1 MKQNKKK
8 TCVLCLLLSAV
19 MASSLCL
26 AGCTGKAEA
35 GIPGAVFSV
44 DVDHISVPDEGA
56 EVAQTFKLTSSETID
71 GTLTEKDFKLTGSF
85 ADMRVSEVSNDEKT
99 ISLTLSG
106 VPVLE
111 GAPTLGYVG
120 EIGIPGKYFGSD
132 KAVSAGIPVI
142 CLSDQKPETSYF
154 YPYFDSMIDN
164 DTSKELHIVLRPYG
178 GSFAEDFSAD
188 KITFD
193 GVLKDA
199 QIVSLNNTDAGCEL
213 VVNVTADLDIHGAES
228 TLGSITLAK
237 GSMTNNPEEI
247 SYTRDFSADTYGRSL
262 TKADLEKIKETVQ
275 AKKTTPEMLD
285 FSEIGTIFNYGSMI
299 GTYYGNITSSYQAIT
314 SMLAAFG
321 LIKPGASVDV
331 LRHQEI
337 MNALNQISN
346 QLEALQEDV
355 SVVRSFAAD
364 NKRALEDLS
373 MITTEDYLAGF
384 HAHYD
389 AMIKYTNEIENALQ
403 RNSGAI
409 LQLAEEYYDES
420 ADGEKAEKV
429 IIDDVVEVGEDGA
442 AENETETAEE
452 EETKETTE
460 EATEET
466 TAETTTQTTAET
478 TAETTTTAPPETTT
492 APRPLTDDEISRVL
506 EDFGWKVCGLRQSN
520 YYTIGQK
527 LQLLEAEYTT
537 AMVYLK
543 NNNANPISRYCQI
556 YSYIDNF
563 STTSLVEKELYAL
576 DLDCQFDRTLSY
588 LMLLGGEY
596 SQQENI
602 GLYYDSYFPDVIGEA
617 TNQYGDPYCYLMKSY
632 VRVAD
637 DAASAIYKPS
647 KNVTI
652 LAEEDAKEFSRRR
665 NGRSLKDEL
674 ILAGFDE
681 NTFMNLQ
688 TNFDSGDFKSSEIG
702 RRSNDRYYGI
712 AFTFK
717 RINGNHPRVQT
728 VMWYDRM
735 DGIFNYM
742 KDDRNSYTMDG
753 YGLYYDENGN
763 FAYNQLY
770 TTPCCGY
777 ISKGGTHYTT
787 GWYVIEPMTY
797 LKQIY

>member
-1 MKQNKKK
+1 MKKNKKI
-8 TCVLCLLLSAV
+8 TCVLCLLFSAV
-19 MASSLCL
+19 MAVSLCL
-26 AGCTGKAEA
+26 AGCGSKAEGP

-44 DVDHISVPDEGA
+44 DVAHVSVPDEGT
-56 EVAQTFKLTSSETID
+56 EVAQKLKLTSSEPID
-71 GTLTEKDFKLTGSF
+71 GTLTEKDFKLKGSF
-85 ADMRVSEVSNDEKT
+85 ADMKVSGVSNDEET
-99 ISLTLSG
+99 ISLTISG

-120 EIGIPGKYFGSD
+120 EIEIPGKYFGAD
-132 KAVSAGIPVI
+132 KAVSADVPVI
-142 CLSDQKPETSYF
+142 CLADKKPETSYF
-154 YPYFDSMIDN
+154 YPYFDSLIDN
-164 DTSKELHIVLRPYG
+164 DTSKELHIILRPYG
-178 GSFAEDFSAD
+178 GSFADDFSAD

-199 QIVSLNNTDAGCEL
+199 QIVSLEKTDDGYEL
-213 VVNVTADLDIHGAES
+213 VVNVTADLDIHGTES

-237 GSMTNNPEEI
+237 GSITNNPEEI
-247 SYTRDFSADTYGRSL
+247 SYTRDYAADTYGRNL
-262 TKADLEKIKETVQ
+262 TKTDLEKIKETVQ

-337 MNALNQISN
+337 MSALNQISN

-355 SVVRSFAAD
+355 SVVRSYAAD

-403 RNSGAI
+403 RNSGTI

-420 ADGEKAEKV
+420 ADAGKPEKV
-429 IIDDVVEVGEDGA
+429 IIDEVVEVGEDGA
-442 AENETETAEE
+442 GENEDETAAEE
-452 EETKETTE
+452 EAEETTE
-460 EATEET
+460 E
-466 TAETTTQTTAET
+466 TTTEMTEET

-506 EDFGWKVCGLRQSN
+506 EDFGWKICGLRQSN

-602 GLYYDSYFPDVIGEA
+602 ALYYDSYFPDVIAEA
-617 TNQYGDPYCYLMKSY
+617 TNQNGDPYCYLMKSY
-632 VRVAD
+632 VRIAD

-652 LAEEDAKEFSRRR
+652 LAEEDAREFARRR
-665 NGRSLKDEL
+665 NGRTLKEEL

-688 TNFDSGDFKSSEIG
+688 TNFDSGDFKSGELG

-717 RINGNHPRVQT
+717 RINGNHPRIQSY
-728 VMWYDRM
+728 MWYDRM

-742 KDDRNSYTMDG
+742 KDDKNSYTMDG
-753 YGLYYDENGN
+753 YGLYYDANGN
-763 FAYNQLY
+763 FANNQLY

-787 GWYVIEPMTY
+787 GWYVIEPLTY
-797 LKQIY
+797 FKKVY